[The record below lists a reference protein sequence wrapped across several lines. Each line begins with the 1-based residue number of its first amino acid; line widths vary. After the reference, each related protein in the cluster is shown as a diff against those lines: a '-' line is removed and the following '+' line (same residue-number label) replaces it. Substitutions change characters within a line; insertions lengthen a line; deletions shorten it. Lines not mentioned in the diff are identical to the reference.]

1 MTDETGPPASTPTS
15 NEGTQTAEKI
25 TGDAVAIGQLTANL
39 KDAEAT
45 LRKLNKQLEDAPELM
60 KKGAITLQ
68 DQTELY
74 KEINRAEAQ
83 RISSQQSLLV
93 LSGRVEDIN
102 VELSETQLELLKTE
116 EGRKKVIEET
126 LALLSESDL
135 SYRAQLRGINA
146 IETETSNIAKNLGL
160 QRDFQ
165 NSTIRAI
172 GIALFKSKD
181 RNRMLEVGLK
191 NLYSY
196 VNLNE
201 IAYKIALK
209 TLSATKKYVQEL
221 ITANAALNKAT
232 GMVDRFGGSIGE
244 AAHTFSLYGLSIG
257 DAGKHLATLMQTMV
271 DFTNESEEARDDL
284 LKTSAEMDALGIS
297 TGDFSSSLNYLTK
310 VQGKSTRQSAKFTKK
325 LVEYGVSI
333 GKVPSEFVKE
343 FVSATDKL
351 SIYGGRMED
360 IFKRLQ
366 KMAKGTGV
374 SFDNLISGA
383 DKFRDFSEITKM
395 IAGLNAQLGKINL
408 DPMEFLL
415 MDDPAQQLRALR
427 QAIVATGQLERIRS
441 NSSERALLA
450 QTTGFS
456 DADIMKILN
465 NEFDEANKQGADWNE
480 MLDKSST
487 IMTKLGTVWQ
497 TVGGTFARHLAPHLE
512 NFDNFLDNLIKNED
526 NVMSF
531 FYRVTVAVG
540 GLATVF
546 ALLAFK
552 AATYTAE
559 MVVANGVTAALGT
572 TAASTTVGVTGLGSS
587 FGLVA
592 IAANLAA
599 LPIWAIVL
607 GLSALAMAVVYLYD
621 VLFNDSQILRSQLE
635 WLSDFT
641 GLESLRV
648 AHHGTTDQKGP
659 VKVEENELVLGN
671 PGGGRDIV
679 TERNKENI
687 ETLLAKLDKSIN
699 NLAGDRKSGDIIIK
713 LDSDVLARA
722 VMSKLKYST

>member
-1 MTDETGPPASTPTS
+1 EMAWTNIKSYFHV
-15 NEGTQTAEKI
+15 N
-25 TGDAVAIGQLTANL
+25 
-39 KDAEAT
+39 
-45 LRKLNKQLEDAPELM
+45 
-60 KKGAITLQ
+60 
-68 DQTELY
+68 
-74 KEINRAEAQ
+74 
-83 RISSQQSLLV
+83 
-93 LSGRVEDIN
+93 
-102 VELSETQLELLKTE
+102 ELL
-116 EGRKKVIEET
+116 
-126 LALLSESDL
+126 
-135 SYRAQLRGINA
+135 
-146 IETETSNIAKNLGL
+146 
-160 QRDFQ
+160 
-165 NSTIRAI
+165 
-172 GIALFKSKD
+172 
-181 RNRMLEVGLK
+181 
-191 NLYSY
+191 
-196 VNLNE
+196 
-201 IAYKIALK
+201 YKIALK

-232 GMVDRFGGSIGE
+232 GMVDRFGHSIGE

-271 DFTNESEEARDDL
+271 DFTNESEETRDDL

-310 VQGKSTRQSAKFTKK
+310 VQGKSTKQSAKFTKK

-374 SFDNLISGA
+374 SFDNLISGT
-383 DKFRDFSEITKM
+383 DKFRNFSEITKM

-450 QTTGFS
+450 QTSGFS

-465 NEFDEANKQGADWNE
+465 NEFDEANKQGTDWNK
-480 MLDKSST
+480 MLEKSST

-497 TVGGTFARHLAPHLE
+497 TIGGVFARYLAPALE
-512 NFDNFLDNLIKNED
+512 KFDYFLDNLIKNEKD
-526 NVMSF
+526 VMIF
-531 FYRVTVAVG
+531 FQRVTFAVG
-540 GLATVF
+540 ALAAMFVYLAQKTVVST
-546 ALLAFK
+546 LAAGINTSVLGAQATA
-552 AATYTAE
+552 AATGT
-559 MVVANGVTAALGT
+559 VANTGF
-572 TAASTTVGVTGLGSS
+572 AASL
-587 FGLVA
+587 GLVGF
-592 IAANLAA
+592 AANLAA
-599 LPIWAIVL
+599 APIWLIVLAVVALGVAIV
-607 GLSALAMAVVYLYD
+607 GLYNLFADEPLYGP
-621 VLFNDSQILRSQLE
+621 QLN

-648 AHHGTTDQKGP
+648 AHNGTTDQKGP

-671 PGGGRDIV
+671 AGGGRDIM

-699 NLAGDRKSGDIIIK
+699 NLAGDWKSGDIIIK

-722 VMSKLKYST
+722 VMKKLKYST